1 MGFGISG
8 CPGANLASCTVCNH
22 RCKRLLAAHS
32 KAVATKT
39 EGLSAIILIGN
50 VGSKKCQS

>member
-1 MGFGISG
+1 MPARAEALTKNRVDPQ
-8 CPGANLASCTVCNH
+8 CE
-22 RCKRLLAAHS
+22 RRLAARS

-50 VGSKKCQS
+50 VGSKKCPVLEPCLD